1 MLKSFAY
8 FSKQIAKY
16 SYYPMIIGFVALG
29 AAVAYDGLQAYL
41 GCAVAAVCAVLSLIA
56 LLSPKICKKA
66 GIDDKII

>member
-1 MLKSFAY
+1 MLKSFAR

-16 SYYPMIIGFVALG
+16 SYYTMIIGFIALG

-41 GCAVAAVCAVLSLIA
+41 GYGVAAVCAVLSLIA
-56 LLSPKICKKA
+56 LLSSKICKKA